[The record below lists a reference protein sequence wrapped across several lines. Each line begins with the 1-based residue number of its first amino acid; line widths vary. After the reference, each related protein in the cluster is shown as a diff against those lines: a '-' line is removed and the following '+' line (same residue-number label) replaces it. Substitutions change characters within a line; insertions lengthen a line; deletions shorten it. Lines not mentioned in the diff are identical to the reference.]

1 MPLVILLIQHIDAEE
16 ETAMRLK
23 KLRIR
28 SLFWLALSALVL
40 VLAGVVMCLE
50 VLGAG
55 QFLAALSL

>member
-1 MPLVILLIQHIDAEE
+1 MG
-16 ETAMRLK
+16 LK

-50 VLGAG
+50 ILGAG
-55 QFLAALSL
+55 RLLVALPL